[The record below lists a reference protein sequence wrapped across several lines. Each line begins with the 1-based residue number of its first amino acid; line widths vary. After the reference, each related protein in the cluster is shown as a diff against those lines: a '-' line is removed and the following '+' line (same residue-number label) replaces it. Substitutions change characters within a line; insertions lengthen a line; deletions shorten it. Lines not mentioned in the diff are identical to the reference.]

1 MGGLESDENCHTF
14 DKDRNILKGLYV
26 AGNAQGDRFT
36 VQYPIA
42 LEGAASGLA
51 MYYGYVAGQN
61 AAKGV

>member
-1 MGGLESDENCHTF
+1 MGGLSSDEDCHTF
-14 DKDRNILKGLYV
+14 DKDGNVLKGLHV

-42 LEGAASGLA
+42 LEGAASSLA